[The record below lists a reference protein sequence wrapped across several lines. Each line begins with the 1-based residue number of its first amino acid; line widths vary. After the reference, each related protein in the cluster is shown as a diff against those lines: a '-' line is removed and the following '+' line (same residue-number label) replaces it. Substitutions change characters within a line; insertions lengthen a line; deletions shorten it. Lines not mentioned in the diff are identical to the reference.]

1 MIELLIILLIVLVLV
16 LSYTTY
22 NLLRKN
28 EKQEDVL
35 AQYLEFL
42 DSLSKN
48 IDYVD
53 ARLKQIDSK
62 GIFESDDEIG
72 WFFDQIKVMQSRLN
86 NFKLIDDTK
95 QE

>member
-1 MIELLIILLIVLVLV
+1 MIELFIILLIALVLV

-35 AQYLEFL
+35 AQYLAFL

-48 IDYVD
+48 IEYVD
-53 ARLKQIDSK
+53 TRLKQIDSK